1 MANNMTAKPKLI
13 PIIAM
18 FRMAF
23 VPPFLLE
30 SLLDLMIF
38 RAMKKSSLKKALF
51 AVFSDQRSSGKSI
64 IFFLLMAGLSLGLS
78 AQTDIA
84 FNKDIIVGAER
95 LSKYLP
101 RLEGK
106 RIAIVGNQTSTL
118 GEVHLVD
125 TLLALDIEIIK
136 GFTPEHGFRG
146 LADAG
151 EHVSS
156 TKDEQTGIKL
166 VSLYGSRKKPR
177 YTDLEDVELLIF
189 DIQDV
194 GVRFYTYISTLHYVM
209 EACAEY
215 DVPLLVLDRPNP
227 NGFYVD
233 GPVLEEGFS
242 SFVGM
247 HRVPLVHGMTVGEY
261 AKMLNGEGW
270 LNEGVQ
276 CDLTVIPC
284 KKYSHK
290 DYYELPVRPSPNLPN
305 MSSIYLYPSLGLFE
319 GAIVSVG
326 RGTDKPFQM
335 FGHPDISNGGIE
347 FQPQSILGA
356 RAPKLEGQLCK
367 GYDLQRFGYDSM
379 PKVQALYLHWLKAA
393 YDELDRDDFF
403 LKNDFINLLS
413 GTERIK
419 NMIVFG
425 ATVEEMERTWKDEV
439 IAFKKIRK
447 KYLLYEDFE

>member
-1 MANNMTAKPKLI
+1 
-13 PIIAM
+13 M
-18 FRMAF
+18 FRIAF

-38 RAMKKSSLKKALF
+38 RAMKKSSLKEALF
-51 AVFSDQRSSGKSI
+51 MVLSDQRSKGKSI
-64 IFFLLMAGLSLGLS
+64 IFFLLILVLGPSLC
-78 AQTDIA
+78 AQTASPFNTDIV
-84 FNKDIIVGAER
+84 VGAER
-95 LSKYLP
+95 LSKYLS
-101 RLEGK
+101 RMEGK
-106 RIAIVGNQTSTL
+106 RVALVGNQTSTI

-125 TLLALDIEIIK
+125 TLLALDIDIIK

-146 LADAG
+146 VADAG

-156 TKDEQTGIKL
+156 TKDDRTGIKL

-233 GPVLEEGFS
+233 GPVLDAEFS

-247 HRVPLVHGMTVGEY
+247 HQVPLIHGMTVGEY
-261 AKMLNGEGW
+261 AMMLNGEGW
-270 LNEGVQ
+270 LDAGIE

-284 KKYSHK
+284 KNYSHK

-305 MSSIYLYPSLGLFE
+305 MASIYLYPSLGLFE
-319 GAIVSVG
+319 GTIVSVG
-326 RGTDKPFQM
+326 RGTEKPFQM
-335 FGHPDISNGGIE
+335 FGHPEIKNGGIE
-347 FQPQSILGA
+347 FTPNSILGA
-356 RAPKLEGQLCK
+356 RAPKLEGQVCK
-367 GYDLQRFGYDSM
+367 GYDLQQFGFDSM
-379 PKVQALYLHWLKAA
+379 PKVEALYLHWLIAA
-393 YDELDRDDFF
+393 YDELKRDDFF
-403 LKNDFINLLS
+403 LKNNFINLLM
-413 GTERIK
+413 GTDRIK
-419 NMIVFG
+419 NMIVHG
-425 ATVEEMERTWKDEV
+425 STVEEIEATWGEEV
-439 IAFKKIRK
+439 ESFKKIRK